1 MREWGRGGGR
11 EVKLFT
17 PPLSLSRVSVHPIQ
31 LDPGCSCRSSISSG
45 DGGGGCGGGGGGGGC
60 GGGGGS
66 SG

>member
-1 MREWGRGGGR
+1 MRELGRGGGR
-11 EVKLFT
+11 AVKLFT

-45 DGGGGCGGGGGGGGC
+45 DVGGGGGGDGGGC

-66 SG
+66 SSG